1 MDGEILP
8 IAALVR
14 RPATTVRRRVVEAWR
29 AAGLD
34 GLLPGHLSVFTMQS
48 PEGVRP
54 GQLAA
59 RVEFS
64 KQAMNHLLG
73 QLESLGYLTREPDPS
88 DGRTKVIRLTGR
100 GVRAQEIIHQVA
112 RDLDR
117 ELGAH
122 LGADDL
128 ERLRRGLVQFDA
140 YLREHPTPGTPVNI
154 DSGGSTD
161 W

>member
-29 AAGLD
+29 AEGLE
-34 GLLPGHLSVFTMQS
+34 GLLPGHLSVFTMES

-59 RVEFS
+59 RVDFS

-73 QLESLGYLTREPDPS
+73 QLETLGYLTREPDPT
-88 DGRTKVIRLTGR
+88 DGRTKVVRLTDRGR
-100 GVRAQEIIHQVA
+100 RAQQIIHRVA
-112 RDLDR
+112 RDLDA
-117 ELGAH
+117 ELRAH
-122 LGADDL
+122 LGVLGL
-128 ERLRRGLVQFDA
+128 ESLRHGLMELDGF
-140 YLREHPTPGTPVNI
+140 LRDHPSSGMPVNI
-154 DSGGSTD
+154 DSGGATD